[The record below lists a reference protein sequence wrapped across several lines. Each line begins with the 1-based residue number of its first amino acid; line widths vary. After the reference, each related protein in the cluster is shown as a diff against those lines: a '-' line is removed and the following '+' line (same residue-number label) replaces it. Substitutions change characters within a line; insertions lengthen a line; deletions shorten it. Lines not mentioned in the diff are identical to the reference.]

1 MSAFPSP
8 PASTP
13 KRGLPTAAP
22 TVPVVLMAHDDGSM
36 SDQVVRT
43 AYRLFGD
50 DATYPAINVGIGP
63 YS

>member
-1 MSAFPSP
+1 
-8 PASTP
+8 
-13 KRGLPTAAP
+13 
-22 TVPVVLMAHDDGSM
+22 MALDDGSM

-43 AYRLFGD
+43 AYRLVSD